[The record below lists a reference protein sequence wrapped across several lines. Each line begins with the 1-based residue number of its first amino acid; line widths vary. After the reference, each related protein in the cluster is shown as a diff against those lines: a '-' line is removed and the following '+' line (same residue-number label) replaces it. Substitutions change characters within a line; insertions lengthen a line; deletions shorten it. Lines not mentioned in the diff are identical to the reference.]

1 MGTVFGCL
9 HINQY
14 THNSRTQRPLKTS
27 KSYTDSASK
36 LRMKILML
44 VTMFAFVMAGL
55 PTHAEVS
62 ECTKTHAG
70 GCANYNKLVLA
81 TFRENDFTIST
92 CLTKCRTNTRCEGF
106 ALGKNRV
113 TGKCILY
120 KSDDQG
126 NECINDGNKNWDYYS
141 MKDCS
146 ATKPAAKVC
155 TTVSGASPNLPC
167 IFPFRFN
174 GVTHNKCTWDQ
185 AHLTEH
191 KAWCS
196 TLVDET
202 GHHVGGQGKWGN
214 CGPTC
219 PIAPEPG
226 CKCDSRGKLYHR
238 DGDWCY
244 LATAPCKFL
253 DNSLSGSDTN
263 WSDCM
268 NKDGKKL
275 IDCDAPECKTDADC
289 NSQLI
294 CKAGRCLPR
303 KCPQGKCWCI
313 SSGGQSCVTDTRSI
327 QKDGKWLEV
336 VGYRAKTTSSY
347 KQAFDASTIIDENPN
362 AYCQVD
368 QCLDK
373 NVCAGSGYWCD
384 DSHLPDHDGTE
395 LVDCSKYYKGDIRAV
410 QMGEVYHWKDYG
422 RILVDLNM
430 KTFVNCV
437 QAQLVKMKNYYE
449 PRINSITQE
458 VD

>member
-1 MGTVFGCL
+1 MGNSVRLSTHQPIYTQFKNLTSTQDFEKL
-9 HINQY
+9 H
-14 THNSRTQRPLKTS
+14 RFCK
-27 KSYTDSASK
+27 
-36 LRMKILML
+36 MKILML

-70 GCANYNKLVLA
+70 GCANYNKVVLA

-155 TTVSGASPNLPC
+155 TTVSGASPNSPC

-219 PIAPEPG
+219 PIPTDNRNKGSGILAP
-226 CKCDSRGKLYHR
+226 
-238 DGDWCY
+238 
-244 LATAPCKFL
+244 A
-253 DNSLSGSDTN
+253 
-263 WSDCM
+263 
-268 NKDGKKL
+268 
-275 IDCDAPECKTDADC
+275 
-289 NSQLI
+289 
-294 CKAGRCLPR
+294 R

>member
-1 MGTVFGCL
+1 MGNSVRLSTHQPIYTQFKNLTSTQDFEKL
-9 HINQY
+9 H
-14 THNSRTQRPLKTS
+14 RFCK
-27 KSYTDSASK
+27 
-36 LRMKILML
+36 MKILML

-70 GCANYNKLVLA
+70 GCANYNKVVLA

-146 ATKPAAKVC
+146 
-155 TTVSGASPNLPC
+155 
-167 IFPFRFN
+167 
-174 GVTHNKCTWDQ
+174 
-185 AHLTEH
+185 
-191 KAWCS
+191 
-196 TLVDET
+196 
-202 GHHVGGQGKWGN
+202 
-214 CGPTC
+214 
-219 PIAPEPG
+219 EPG